1 MEYDLVVIG
10 GGPAGEKGAVEA
22 AYFGKKV
29 ALIQESK
36 TLGGKV
42 LSTALLVKSLR
53 EPSLVIHSVR
63 QHNIHG
69 IQLQFDQP
77 QQIDMLQIIERAEK
91 IESYLESIIRESM
104 INSGIDTFT
113 GHASFIDD
121 KTVELQE
128 ENGKFSKIRAKVC
141 LIATGSKEFIP
152 DWFPIESPRAYSA
165 GKIRMMKKIPQ
176 EMTIIGSGPI
186 GCEYASI
193 FSALGTKVHII
204 SSTENLLNSV
214 DHEISSFLKEQMQ
227 KDGIQILSPE
237 KVIGCTPLE
246 NKLKLFFESG
256 KTFETENVMIAI
268 GSKSHTKE
276 MNLEKLGIQTDSK
289 GYITVNE
296 QYQTSVPSIY
306 AAGDVIGFP
315 GLASTSMEQARFAV
329 LHAFGLGYKDIAPC
343 NFPIGIYT
351 IPEIGMAGK
360 TEEQL
365 KAQNIDYIVG
375 RCGYCDIPRGFLIQ
389 EKGGFL
395 KLLFRKEDMELLGA
409 HIIGESATELI
420 HLAEIAMITKAK
432 GNLFI
437 NACFNFPTLHELYK
451 YATYDALVN
460 QALKKGGKKNK
471 VCRFTI

>member
-29 ALIQESK
+29 ALIQDSK

-63 QHNIHG
+63 QHDIQG
-69 IQLQFDQP
+69 IKLQFNDP
-77 QQIDMLQIIERAEK
+77 QQIDMMQIINRAEK
-91 IESYLESIIRESM
+91 IENYLESIIRESM
-104 INSGIDTFT
+104 TNSGIDTFT
-113 GHASFIDD
+113 GHASFIDVN
-121 KTVELQE
+121 TVELKE
-128 ENGKFSKIRAKVC
+128 ENGRSSKIRAKVF
-141 LIATGSKEFIP
+141 LIATGSKELIP
-152 DWFPIESPRAYSA
+152 DWFPIESPRAFSA
-165 GKIRMMKKIPQ
+165 GKIRTMKNIPQ
-176 EMTIIGSGPI
+176 ELTIIGSGPI

-214 DHEISSFLKEQMQ
+214 DLEISSFLKEQMQ
-227 KDGIQILSPE
+227 REGIQILAPE
-237 KVIGCTPLE
+237 KVIGCIPSE
-246 NKLKLFFESG
+246 NKLKMTFASG
-256 KTFETENVMIAI
+256 KTFETENAMIAI

-276 MNLEKLGIQTDSK
+276 MNLEKLGIQTDAK
-289 GYITVNE
+289 GYIIVNE

-329 LHAFGLGYKDIAPC
+329 LHAFKLGYKDIAPC
-343 NFPIGIYT
+343 TFPIGIYT

-365 KAQNIDYIVG
+365 KNQNIDYIAG
-375 RCGYCDIPRGFLIQ
+375 RCGFCDIPRGFLIQ

-395 KLLFRKEDMELLGA
+395 KLLFRQGDMELLGA
-409 HIIGESATELI
+409 HIIGEGATELI
-420 HLAEIAMITKAK
+420 HLAEIAMIHKAK
-432 GNLFI
+432 ANLFI

-451 YATYDALVN
+451 YATYDALVS
-460 QALKKGGKKNK
+460 GGKEKKNK
-471 VCRFTI
+471 ACRFTI